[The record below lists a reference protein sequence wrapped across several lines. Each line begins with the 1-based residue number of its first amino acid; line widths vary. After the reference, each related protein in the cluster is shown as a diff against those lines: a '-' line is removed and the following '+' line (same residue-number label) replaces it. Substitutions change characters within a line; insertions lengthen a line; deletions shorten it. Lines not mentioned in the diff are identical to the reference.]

1 MKLIVGLGNP
11 GKRYERT
18 RHNLGFLV
26 IDRLANRHDVTIK
39 KMLCGALVG
48 DWSLGGENIVLAKP
62 QTFMNRSGAAVDG
75 LLKEYGATAENLAVV
90 YDDLDLSFGRVRI
103 RARGSAA
110 GHRGVLS
117 IIETLAGAQFYR
129 VRVGIGRPPDVL
141 GLDPVDYVLQPFGDY
156 EMGELNEIVDRA
168 ADSVVCLLRDGARRA
183 MELYNRVR

>member
-11 GKRYERT
+11 GKRYERA

-48 DWSLGGENIVLAKP
+48 DGSFAGEKIVLAKP

-75 LLKEYGATAENLAVV
+75 LLREYGATAEDLVVV
-90 YDDLDLSFGRVRI
+90 YDDLDLSFGRIRI
-103 RARGSAA
+103 RTRGSAA

-117 IIETLAGAQFYR
+117 IIETLPGAPFCR
-129 VRVGIGRPPDVL
+129 VRVGIGRPPH
-141 GLDPVDYVLQPFGDY
+141 GMDPVDYVLQPFSDE
-156 EMGELNEIVDRA
+156 EMRELNEIVDRA
-168 ADSVVCLLRDGARRA
+168 TDSVVCLFRDGPRRA
-183 MELYNRVR
+183 MELYNRAD